1 MLALKSHASCKIIVI
16 LRIMKKFIKDII
28 ISALTLAILAYFLP
42 TVNYLNLTTLILAA
56 IVLTVLQKILKPI
69 LKVLFLPINVV
80 TLGLFSFVINVI
92 LIWLVTF
99 LVPGFQILPMT
110 IFGMNLNT
118 FLSLLLISF
127 FISLI
132 QSIISIFL

>member
-1 MLALKSHASCKIIVI
+1 
-16 LRIMKKFIKDII
+16 MKKFIKDII